1 MSRTKPE
8 IYIGGKKVNQEDFL
22 DHMVNTLRECYKM
35 DYLTMESYFN
45 LDKFLKEIEDFEI
58 K

>member
-1 MSRTKPE
+1 MSRTKHK
-8 IYIGGKKVNQEDFL
+8 IYIGGKEVNQEEFL

-45 LDKFLKEIEDFEI
+45 LTKFLKEIENFEI